1 MKKVRTE
8 HSKLKRNSID
18 ANKVITPV
26 LRNSIIIGVLVIFTF
41 IVFYKAIFYKLV
53 LWDDNSYIIDN
64 PLIRDLSFN
73 GLKKIFS
80 TPVIGMY
87 NPLVFLFYAIIYK
100 FWGMEPSA
108 YHLFNILLHLIAV
121 IAVYHFIYRLTKR
134 YETAVIVALLFAI
147 HPMHVEAVVWASETK
162 TALYLIFYFL
172 ALTNYLKYYQ
182 ENYKT
187 KYLIFSFIL
196 FLFSVLSKPTAVTLA
211 PMLFLL
217 DYYLSR
223 KINIKMFLEKI
234 PFFLVSIS
242 FGILTLYTHIEAN
255 DSIFEVNSNYS
266 ILNNILISNYSIA
279 FYFNK
284 LFFPLN
290 LCTIYPYPENLSILP
305 LKYYLSVL
313 IIPFIIFL
321 IYKSGKFKKEMIFG
335 ILFFVI
341 AISVLVRIVP
351 SGFFKAANRYTYLS
365 YIGFFF
371 IIGQY
376 ITFVIDKKFA
386 YSNKIKNVLFALF
399 CFLVIFFTY
408 QTTVRISIWK
418 DSVTLFSDIIKKKP
432 KLALAYNNR
441 GNAYMDAGNYSAA
454 LNDYNKAIEINACYP
469 DAYYNRGILH
479 ANSQNY
485 SNAIKDFSKA
495 IELNKKYCYAY
506 INRGNA
512 KLMILDYHGAITD
525 YNTAIELNP
534 GYADSYANRG
544 FAKNSLGDKNGACLD
559 WEKAYNLGLENM
571 KEIMI
576 KNCNP

>member
-1 MKKVRTE
+1 MKKVRKE
-8 HSKLKRNSID
+8 HSKTKRNNND
-18 ANKVITPV
+18 DNKVITPV
-26 LRNSIIIGVLVIFTF
+26 LRNNIIIGILLLFTF
-41 IVFYKAIFYKLV
+41 IVFYKAISYKLV
-53 LWDDNSYIIDN
+53 LWDDNSYIINN
-64 PLIRDLSFN
+64 PLIKDLSLN
-73 GLKKIFS
+73 GIKNIFS

-87 NPLVFLFYAIIYK
+87 NPLVFLLYGIIYK
-100 FWGMEPSA
+100 FWGVEPSA
-108 YHLFNILLHLIAV
+108 YHLFNILLHLIA
-121 IAVYHFIYRLTKR
+121 ITTVYHFIFKLTKR
-134 YETAVIVALLFAI
+134 YETATIVALLFAI

-172 ALTNYLKYYQ
+172 ALTNYVKYYQ

-234 PFFLVSIS
+234 PFFLVSIF
-242 FGILTLYTHIEAN
+242 FGVLTLYTHIEAS

-266 ILNNILISNYSIA
+266 MLNNILISNYSIA

-290 LCTIYPYPENLSILP
+290 LCTIYPYPENLSVLP

-313 IIPFIIFL
+313 IIPFVIFL

-376 ITFVIDKKFA
+376 ITFVIDKKFT
-386 YSNKIKNVLFALF
+386 YSNKIKNALFTIF
-399 CFLVIFFTY
+399 CFLIIFYTY

-418 DSVTLFSDIIKKKP
+418 NSVTLFSDIIKKKP
-432 KLALAYNNR
+432 NLAIAYNNR
-441 GNAYMDAGNYSAA
+441 GNAYMEIGDYSAA
-454 LNDYNKAIEINACYP
+454 LIDYNKALEIKTYYP
-469 DAYYNRGILH
+469 EAYYNRGILK
-479 ANSQNY
+479 AGMGNY
-485 SNAIKDFSKA
+485 LEAIKDFSKA
-495 IELNKKYCYAY
+495 IELNKKYCDAY
-506 INRGNA
+506 INRGNS
-512 KLMILDYHGAITD
+512 KMMLLDYLGAITD

-534 GYADSYANRG
+534 DNPNSYANRG
-544 FAKNSLGDKNGACLD
+544 FAKNSIGDKNGACLD
-559 WEKAYNLGLENM
+559 WKKAYNLGLKNM
-571 KEIMI
+571 EEVIA
-576 KNCNP
+576 KNCN